1 MYVSHPEWCLSH
13 SRGLGQHCRSSCRS
27 ELIYPTLPTLI
38 GLGEKTH
45 SMRMQRKW
53 LWGSNQRASAGGAS
67 TYSTIVFPAS
77 PKPITVSGTQKK
89 GTRLASCRKWGLV
102 GGTGRRW
109 RFMPGNLPENWPLG
123 LHTAQELEASC
134 FLDAHWLGRTLDL
147 Y

>member
-1 MYVSHPEWCLSH
+1 MA
-13 SRGLGQHCRSSCRS
+13 LGKQSKGKC
-27 ELIYPTLPTLI
+27 
-38 GLGEKTH
+38 
-45 SMRMQRKW
+45 
-53 LWGSNQRASAGGAS
+53 WGSQQTCAEPADLCGAS

-77 PKPITVSGTQKK
+77 PKPITISGTQQK

-102 GGTGRRW
+102 GGTGRRR
-109 RFMPGNLPENWPLG
+109 RFMPGNLPENWSLG